1 MNMKKT
7 RKRQHTLLIMVT
19 LILAISFQL
28 SGCSSD
34 PAATPS
40 AEPVAGASA
49 HIYLTEITDTIGARV
64 TGTANEQK
72 IADYMVKN
80 FEKFGFKTE
89 VQPFTYESTDETTKV
104 TTTEKSLNVY
114 AVKPGIST
122 EEIIVGAHMDSKD
135 VGVGADDNGSALAVM
150 LEVAEKLKDV
160 KTPYTIR
167 FIAFGAEETGDNG
180 SAYYVS
186 KMDKAA
192 IDNTLV
198 MINMDSLAVGDDMN
212 VYGGYGKDG
221 LVRDYALKVARE
233 MGLDLKTNMGAN
245 PEYPLGSTGDWSD
258 HAPFVTA
265 GMNYVYFEATNW
277 YLGDMD
283 GYTQVD
289 PKYGEEG
296 AIWHT
301 EFDNMKYIEDTFP
314 GRLDEHLKTF
324 TMVLTKI
331 LTDYNSGG

>member
-1 MNMKKT
+1 MN
-7 RKRQHTLLIMVT
+7 RKQLLPLLIT
-19 LILAISFQL
+19 LALILSLSLPL
-28 SGCSSD
+28 SGCGNKT
-34 PAATPS
+34 AA
-40 AEPVAGASA
+40 APVAGDAA
-49 HIYLTEITDTIGARV
+49 HAYLTEITENIGSRV
-64 TGTANEQK
+64 AGTADEQK
-72 IADYMVKN
+72 IGDYLVTN
-80 FEKFGFKTE
+80 FEKFGYETK

-104 TTTEKSLNVY
+104 TTTVSSENVY
-114 AVKPGIST
+114 AIKPGIST
-122 EEIIVGAHMDSKD
+122 KEIIVGAHMDSKD

-167 FIAFGAEETGDNG
+167 FIAFGSEETGDNG
-180 SAYYVS
+180 SAFYVS
-186 KMDKAA
+186 QMDKAA
-192 IDNTLV
+192 IANTLV

-221 LVRDYALKVARE
+221 LVRDYALKVAKE

-258 HAPFVTA
+258 HAPFQAA

-289 PKYGEEG
+289 PKYGVDG

-301 EFDNMKYIEDTFP
+301 KYDNMKYIEDTFP
-314 GRLDEHLKTF
+314 GRLKDHLKTF

-331 LTDYNSGG
+331 LTDYKFAG